1 MITQITDYKGKY
13 KLSTGMYDTAKLQ
26 DYINRY
32 EPRYLKE
39 LLGVDLYNQFIA
51 DLDANNLPQSPNYI
65 KIYEALSEDITAL
78 GITQTGAPFNG
89 ILSTHYLYGY
99 NSILDSE
106 GIKEMLKGFI
116 YFEYAKDLI
125 NEMTPYGN
133 VKPTSENSEVVGGL
147 VTMIYTRYNEAIRTF
162 QSIQEY
168 VLLNL
173 TASTGQVV
181 LMDIINQGT
190 GYTTIDDI
198 SLQYATQQVTDG
210 GLGNISLFVNLGT
223 NYSIV
228 GTDVPVI
235 GGTGTGA
242 TIDYVGDGAG
252 GLLSVD
258 INQKGTGYTIGD
270 ILIVDDGD
278 INAEIVVNDL
288 FFTNEYISEVTGD
301 GATAD
306 VEASP
311 IGQIDG
317 QILSVA
323 GEGFSDGE
331 YNASGGSGTGA
342 VFAVTVDPLDPL
354 QSVFTLDLVDGGVGY
369 VAGETI
375 YLGSIVDAEILV
387 NSVTDGKI
395 TSISVN
401 QYGQNYKVGD
411 ILTIAGG
418 DGTAQF
424 EVTMIGQGYDKF
436 KGIRKSTAYWL

>member
-51 DLDANNLPQSPNYI
+51 DLDAENLPQSPNYI
-65 KIYEALSEDITAL
+65 KIFNPLSEDVTSL

-116 YFEYAKDLI
+116 YFEYAKDLM

-133 VKPTSENSEVVGGL
+133 VRQSAENSENVGGI
-147 VTMIYTRYNEAIRTF
+147 VTMIYTRYNEAIKSF

-168 VLLNL
+168 ILLNL
-173 TASTGQVV
+173 SAVTGQVV
-181 LMDIINQGT
+181 LLDIINQGT
-190 GYTTIDDI
+190 GYLNATDV
-198 SLQYATQQVTDG
+198 SLTYATEQITDG
-210 GLGNISLFVNLGT
+210 GVGLVTITQFGT
-223 NYSIV
+223 NYSLT
-228 GTDVPVI
+228 GTNVPLLN
-235 GGTGTGA
+235 GMGTGA
-242 TIDYVGDGAG
+242 TVDYVGDGAG
-252 GLLSVD
+252 GILSVT
-258 INQKGTGYTIGD
+258 INQVGSGYNIGD
-270 ILIVDDGD
+270 LLLINDGD
-278 INAEIVVNDL
+278 INAEIIVDDW
-288 FFTNEYISEVTGD
+288 FYTTQFISEVTGS

-306 VEASP
+306 VEATP

-317 QILSVA
+317 QYLSVA

-331 YNASGGSGTGA
+331 YNAGGGSGTGA

-354 QSVFTLDLVDGGVGY
+354 QAVFTLDLVDGGLGY

-375 YLGSIVDAEILV
+375 YLYGTVDAEITIT
-387 NSVTDGKI
+387 SVTDGKI
-395 TSISVN
+395 ISISVN
-401 QYGQNYKVGD
+401 QYGQEYKVGD

-424 EVTMIGQGYDKF
+424 EVTMIGKGYDKF
-436 KGIRKSTAYWL
+436 KGVRKSTAYWL